1 MIEYKLIR
9 LYAFTLVLVLGI
21 FTSFR
26 LNTPSQINAS
36 ATEPIVTAAHNVAKA
51 VDPKQLTCL
60 AKNIFFEA
68 GGEPILGQAAVARVV
83 LNRISHG
90 FATTPCGVIYQTTH
104 YKQETDDGELK
115 QVKACQFHWVCENK
129 GEPNK
134 NSKRYQQAKSI
145 AYEVLAHDAYKDVVP
160 KTILYFHNTSVKPV
174 LQYNEVKKIGN
185 HIFYSKSKKK
195 KAKQLSYQEA

>member
-26 LNTPSQINAS
+26 LNTPSQINISS
-36 ATEPIVTAAHNVAKA
+36 AEPIVNAAQTVAKA
-51 VDPKQLTCL
+51 VDPKQLACL
-60 AKNIFFEA
+60 TKNIFFEA

-90 FATTPCGVIYQTTH
+90 FATTPCGVIYQATH
-104 YKQETDDGELK
+104 INQETDDGQLK

-134 NSKRYQQAKSI
+134 NSKRYQQAKAI

-160 KTILYFHNTSVKPV
+160 KTILYFHNTSVNPS

>member
-21 FTSFR
+21 FTSVNPLHIDTPTTAPI
-26 LNTPSQINAS
+26 LN
-36 ATEPIVTAAHNVAKA
+36 AAEKVANV
-51 VDPKQLTCL
+51 VDPKQLSCL

-83 LNRISHG
+83 LNRINHG
-90 FATTPCGVIYQTTH
+90 FAPTPCGVIYQTTQ
-104 YKQETDDGELK
+104 YKQETDEGELK
-115 QVKACQFHWVCENK
+115 QVKACQFSWVCENK

-134 NSKRYQQAKSI
+134 NSKRYQQAKMV
-145 AYEVLAHDAYKDVVP
+145 AYEVLAHDAYKDVVS
-160 KTILYFHNTSVKPV
+160 KSTLYFHNTSVRPN